1 MTAVPNRKALGW
13 LYAVLPA
20 LILLFF
26 RLAVRTLPPAA
37 EISLMCVAFILAVL
51 WYRRKK
57 KTPVFH
63 LSVLQVLL
71 CIGAGAACGTLSWL
85 CFGKPAD
92 YSAGIPA
99 FLLLCVLGPAT
110 EEIVYRGLVYEQF
123 LRFLPESGAIL
134 LNSLLFGVA
143 HGSPVQMVIAC
154 IAGILFSLA
163 RKKTGTVLAS
173 VLMHIVMNVM
183 VFFL

>member
-1 MTAVPNRKALGW
+1 MQYKKALGW
-13 LYAVLPA
+13 LYAVSPA

-37 EISLMCVAFILAVL
+37 EISLMSIAFILATF
-51 WYRRKK
+51 WYLRKK
-57 KTPVFH
+57 KTPPGR
-63 LSVLQVLL
+63 LSVLQSLL
-71 CIGAGAACGTLSWL
+71 CTGTGAACGVLSWL

-92 YSAGIPA
+92 YSPGIPA

-143 HGSPVQMVIAC
+143 HGSAVQMVIAC
-154 IAGILFSLA
+154 ITSILFSLA

-173 VLMHIVMNVM
+173 VLMHIVLNTMI
-183 VFFL
+183 FLL

>member
-1 MTAVPNRKALGW
+1 MQYKKALGW
-13 LYAVLPA
+13 LYAVSPA

-26 RLAVRTLPPAA
+26 RLAVNTLPPAA
-37 EISLMCVAFILAVL
+37 EISLMSVAFLLSVL

-57 KTPVFH
+57 KAPSPR
-63 LSVLQVLL
+63 LSVLQALL
-71 CIGAGAACGTLSWL
+71 CAGAGAVCGALSWL
-85 CFGKPAD
+85 CFEKPAD
-92 YSAGIPA
+92 YFPGIPA

-143 HGSPVQMVIAC
+143 HGSAVQMVIAC
-154 IAGILFSLA
+154 ITGILFSLA

-173 VLMHIVMNVM
+173 VLMHM
-183 VFFL
+183 VLNTMIFLL

>member
-1 MTAVPNRKALGW
+1 MQYKKALGW
-13 LYAVLPA
+13 LYAVSPA

-37 EISLMCVAFILAVL
+37 EISLMSIAFILATF
-51 WYRRKK
+51 WYLRKK
-57 KTPVFH
+57 KTPPGR
-63 LSVLQVLL
+63 LSVLQSLL
-71 CIGAGAACGTLSWL
+71 CTGTGAACGVLSWL

-92 YSAGIPA
+92 YSPGIPA

-143 HGSPVQMVIAC
+143 HGSAVQMVIAC
-154 IAGILFSLA
+154 ITGILFSLA

-173 VLMHIVMNVM
+173 VLMHM
-183 VFFL
+183 VLNTMIFLL

>member
-1 MTAVPNRKALGW
+1 MQYKKALAW
-13 LYAVLPA
+13 LYAVSPA

-37 EISLMCVAFILAVL
+37 EISLMSVAFLLSVL

-57 KTPVFH
+57 KAPSPR
-63 LSVLQVLL
+63 LSVLQALL
-71 CIGAGAACGTLSWL
+71 CAGAGAVCGALSWL

-92 YSAGIPA
+92 YSPGIPA

-143 HGSPVQMVIAC
+143 HGSAVQMVIAC
-154 IAGILFSLA
+154 ITGILFSLA

-173 VLMHIVMNVM
+173 VLMHM
-183 VFFL
+183 VLNTMIFLL

>member
-1 MTAVPNRKALGW
+1 MQYKKALGW
-13 LYAVLPA
+13 LYAVSPA

-26 RLAVRTLPPAA
+26 RLAVKTLPPAA
-37 EISLMCVAFILAVL
+37 EISLMSVAFLLSVL

-57 KTPVFH
+57 KAPSPR
-63 LSVLQVLL
+63 LSVLQALL
-71 CIGAGAACGTLSWL
+71 CAGAGAVCGTLSWL

-92 YSAGIPA
+92 FSSGVPA
-99 FLLLCVLGPAT
+99 FLLLCFLGPVT

-134 LNSLLFGVA
+134 LNSLLFGAA

-154 IAGILFSLA
+154 VAGILFSLA
-163 RKKTGTVLAS
+163 RKKTGSALSS
-173 VLMHIVMNVM
+173 VLMHMVLNTM